1 MCGGARSGYD
11 LTNQYAKIVRKVVSE
26 MAIRASSLALV
37 HGAANLAGGLWPLV
51 HLDSFEMVFGPKVDR
66 WLVKTVSGLLTVNG
80 LVQISS
86 RAAGAVPTARRL
98 GIGTAAVRGDRSCLR
113 SEGTDLGGVSAGCSH
128 GDWLDHRLG
137 HSRTASTVIN
147 LAAAFKL
154 AQLSPLSRSGRTAPA
169 GSIIGQCHLGSVE
182 PAGSAPR
189 WLTGYGVVS
198 LVTVTAELLRLR
210 PAAVVSLFCAMP
222 SLAGV
227 ALASRP
233 VRTRLGLVLTALL
246 MSWLGDWVGDLTS
259 VRVKLSFFLLAQ
271 LCYVAAFWR
280 FRADS
285 VLRRP
290 AWCLAYGVTTG
301 VSVLIIS
308 RSAGSMAPAVLAYGC
323 SIALMTALATGAHPV
338 TGIGAGSFL
347 ISDFLI
353 GLTTFAV
360 PTSSPTA
367 RAVIKATYLIG
378 QLLIIR
384 GLTADTE
391 QRPPTASR

>member
-1 MCGGARSGYD
+1 MI
-11 LTNQYAKIVRKVVSE
+11 K
-26 MAIRASSLALV
+26 
-37 HGAANLAGGLWPLV
+37 
-51 HLDSFEMVFGPKVDR
+51 
-66 WLVKTVSGLLTVNG
+66 
-80 LVQISS
+80 
-86 RAAGAVPTARRL
+86 
-98 GIGTAAVRGDRSCLR
+98 
-113 SEGTDLGGVSAGCSH
+113 
-128 GDWLDHRLG
+128 
-137 HSRTASTVIN
+137 

-154 AQLSPLSRSGRTAPA
+154 AELSPFSRSGQTAPA
-169 GSIIGQCHLGSVE
+169 GSFVTQCDLGSVE
-182 PAGSAPR
+182 PAGSAAR

-198 LVTVTAELLRLR
+198 LATVTAELLRLR

-323 SIALMTALATGAHPV
+323 SIALMTALATGAHPL